1 MQKLSSIVRNEN
13 LVFLQGLALFWQKD
27 NIDDMHLKKR
37 RWHCLPGQEPTD
49 MDLKIIEFEKKGK
62 LVPTRDLI
70 KTPEQSEGIR
80 KSGIVN
86 TGCLDAV
93 AEAIHVGMNTQEI
106 DDICMQYC
114 KDHNAI
120 PACLNYEGYPKSVCT
135 SINEVVCHGVPKKED
150 VLQEG
155 DIINVDM
162 TTIVDG
168 YYADASRMFIL
179 GKTTPEKERLVRV
192 AKECLEI
199 GAEAAKPYSFVG
211 DIGHAIQKHAEKNGY
226 GVVRD
231 LCGHGVG
238 IEFHEQPDVVHYG
251 NRGTGMLLVP
261 GMVFTIEPMINMG
274 TWKVFIDADDPYGW
288 EVITGDEKPS
298 AQWEHTFVMTEHGL
312 EVLTH

>member
-1 MQKLSSIVRNEN
+1 MQ
-13 LVFLQGLALFWQKD
+13 
-27 NIDDMHLKKR
+27 LKKK
-37 RWHCLPGQEPTD
+37 RWHCLPGQEPTE
-49 MDLKIIEFEKKGK
+49 MDLKIMALEKKGK
-62 LVPTRDLI
+62 LVHTRDMI
-70 KTPEQSEGIR
+70 KTPEQIEGIR

-168 YYADASRMFIL
+168 YYADASRMFII

-238 IEFHEQPDVVHYG
+238 IEFHEQPDIVHYG
-251 NRGTGMLLVP
+251 HRGTGMLLVP

-274 TWKVFIDADDPYGW
+274 TWKVFIDAEDPYGW

-298 AQWEHTFVMTEHGL
+298 AQWEHTFVMTENGL
-312 EVLTH
+312 EILTH